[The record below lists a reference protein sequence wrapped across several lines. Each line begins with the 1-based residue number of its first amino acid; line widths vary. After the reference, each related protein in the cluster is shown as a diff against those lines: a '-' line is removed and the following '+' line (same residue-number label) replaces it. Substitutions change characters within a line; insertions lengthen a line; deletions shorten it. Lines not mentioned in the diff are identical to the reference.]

1 MFNVRC
7 WTFIFLYKTSNLE
20 WKKTKGKRLEKKD
33 EHRILNEKKVR
44 GLKFLRLCVS
54 HFETGLGD
62 SFGFLDKI

>member
-1 MFNVRC
+1 MER
-7 WTFIFLYKTSNLE
+7 
-20 WKKTKGKRLEKKD
+20 KGKRLEKN
-33 EHRILNEKKVR
+33 EHLMLNEKKVR